1 MKNNTENREHPPK
14 DMKTFLVIWIGQL
27 ISIIG
32 SGLTGFGLSVWIF
45 TQTGKATP
53 FALNAVAYNLPRI
66 LLQPVAGSLADR
78 YNRKKIMIFADT
90 GAALVTLAVAALLFT
105 DNLQV
110 WHIYL
115 GSALAS
121 TFSTFQ
127 DPAQRASITMIVP
140 KKDLARAGGLQQIGF
155 AINTIVVP
163 MLAAFLYAT
172 IGLNGVIL
180 IDFLTFFIAIGALLL
195 VHIPQPELK
204 TQVGEDGKG
213 SMLKDAVFGWNYIRE
228 RPGLF
233 GLLWYYAAVN
243 FFLSLSNPLWGPLIL
258 SFGTEIEL
266 GTVQMAAGVGML
278 LGGLVMGAWGG
289 PKKRKIL
296 GVITAIGL
304 SSIGFL
310 IASLRPSVLF
320 TALGQAVILFFIPVA
335 SALSQA
341 VWQVKIPADIQ
352 GRVFSIRTMI
362 GQSVLPV
369 ANLAAGLLGDDLL
382 EPLMAEGGALSSTFI
397 GRMIGVG
404 PGRGF
409 ALAFLI
415 SSVFMIGLS
424 LFVLIYPRIRN
435 LEAEIPDAIPDDL
448 EEEPAAAGR
457 EGEIPAAGTGK

>member
-1 MKNNTENREHPPK
+1 MDKRENQPK
-14 DMKTFLVIWIGQL
+14 SMKTFLVIWIGQL

-78 YNRKKIMIFADT
+78 YNRKKIMILADT
-90 GAALVTLAVAALLFT
+90 GAALVTLVVAGLLFT

-115 GSALAS
+115 SSAVSS

-140 KKDLARAGGLQQIGF
+140 KKDLARAGGLQQVGF
-155 AINTIVVP
+155 AVNSIVVP
-163 MLAAFLYAT
+163 IIAAFLYAA
-172 IGLNGVIL
+172 IGLKGVIL
-180 IDFLTFFIAIGALLL
+180 IDFLTFFFAIGALLL

-204 TQVGEDGKG
+204 TQVGDDGKG
-213 SMLKDAVFGWNYIRE
+213 TMWKDAVFGWNYIRK

-243 FFLSLSNPLWGPLIL
+243 FFLSLSGPLWGPLIL

-278 LGGLVMGAWGG
+278 LGGLVMGIWGG

-296 GVITAIGL
+296 AIIATIGL

-310 IASLRPSVLF
+310 IASLRPSVLII
-320 TALGQAVILFFIPVA
+320 AIGQAVILFFIPVA

-341 VWQVKIPADIQ
+341 VWQVKVPADIQ

-362 GQSVLPV
+362 GQSVLPL
-369 ANLAAGLLGDDLL
+369 ANLLAGPLGDDLL
-382 EPLMAEGGALSSTFI
+382 EPLMDEGGALSATFI
-397 GRMIGVG
+397 GGMIGIG
-404 PGRGF
+404 KGRGF
-409 ALAFLI
+409 ALTFLI
-415 SSVFMIGLS
+415 SGVFLLGLS

-435 LEAEIPDAIPDDL
+435 LEVEIPDAIPDDP
-448 EEEPAAAGR
+448 EEGPAADGS
-457 EGEIPAAGTGK
+457 GEVIPVPSAD

>member
-1 MKNNTENREHPPK
+1 MDKRENQPK
-14 DMKTFLVIWIGQL
+14 SMKTFLVIWIGQL

-78 YNRKKIMIFADT
+78 YNRKKIMILADT
-90 GAALVTLAVAALLFT
+90 GAALVTLVVAGLLFT

-115 GSALAS
+115 SSAVSS

-140 KKDLARAGGLQQIGF
+140 KKDLARAGGLQQVGF
-155 AINTIVVP
+155 AVNSIVVP
-163 MLAAFLYAT
+163 IIAAFLYAA
-172 IGLNGVIL
+172 IGLKGVIL
-180 IDFLTFFIAIGALLL
+180 IDFLTFFFAIGALLL

-204 TQVGEDGKG
+204 TQVGDDGKG
-213 SMLKDAVFGWNYIRE
+213 TMWKDAVFGWNYIRK

-243 FFLSLSNPLWGPLIL
+243 FFLSLSGPLWGPLIL

-278 LGGLVMGAWGG
+278 LGGLVMGIWGG

-296 GVITAIGL
+296 AIIATIGL

-310 IASLRPSVLF
+310 IASLRPSVLII
-320 TALGQAVILFFIPVA
+320 AIGQAVILFFIPVA

-341 VWQVKIPADIQ
+341 VWQVKVPADIQ

-362 GQSVLPV
+362 GQSGWPL
-369 ANLAAGLLGDDLL
+369 ANLLAGPLGDDLL
-382 EPLMAEGGALSSTFI
+382 EPLMDEGGALSATFI
-397 GRMIGVG
+397 GGMIGIG
-404 PGRGF
+404 KGRGF
-409 ALAFLI
+409 ALTFLI
-415 SSVFMIGLS
+415 SGVFLLGLS

-435 LEAEIPDAIPDDL
+435 LEVEIPDAIPDDP
-448 EEEPAAAGR
+448 EEGPAADGS
-457 EGEIPAAGTGK
+457 GEVIPVPSAD